1 VNQEA
6 KAKNVLPYSSVVGQA
21 ELKLALEVSYIEP
34 RISGV
39 LISGERGS
47 GKSTTVRAFSNML
60 TGELPVTL
68 PINATEDRV
77 IGGWDI
83 DELLQTKQG
92 ERWKRGLLE
101 DANGGMLYVDEVNLL
116 DDHIVNIILDVTASG
131 LLTIARDS
139 KLEANKPIS
148 FTLVGTMN
156 PEEGMLR
163 PQLTDR
169 FGLMVDVRSL
179 TEAAD
184 RLSVLEV
191 VLGPGDSKT
200 RADRFADDA
209 KLKDVLDGAR
219 KGVRDIDNSKILQ
232 VCVDLADAFKAD
244 GSRGELTLALAACA
258 LAARESKKEASLDH
272 VRRVAPLALQHRRKV
287 GEQRDWSRWSDD
299 DTKKVSDV
307 LYGEK
312 S

>member
-1 VNQEA
+1 VNQQA
-6 KAKNVLPYSSVVGQA
+6 KGKNVLPYSSVVGQA
-21 ELKLALEVSYIEP
+21 ELKLALELSYIES

-60 TGELPVTL
+60 TDGLPVTL

-83 DELLQTKQG
+83 DELLKTQQG
-92 ERWKRGLLE
+92 DRWKRGLLE
-101 DANGGMLYVDEVNLL
+101 DANGKMLYVDEVNLL

-131 LLTIARDS
+131 LLNIARDS

-148 FTLVGTMN
+148 FTLIGTMN

-163 PQLTDR
+163 PQLMDR

-179 TEAAD
+179 TKAEE

-191 VLGPGDSKT
+191 VLGADDYKT
-200 RADRFADDA
+200 RADKFAEDE
-209 KLKDVLDGAR
+209 KLKDVLDDAR
-219 KGVRDIDNSKILQ
+219 KRVRGIDNSPILQ
-232 VCVDLADAFKAD
+232 ACVELADAFNAD

-258 LAARESKKEASLDH
+258 LAARENKNEASLDH
-272 VRRVAPLALQHRRKV
+272 VQRVAPLALQHRRKV
-287 GEQRDWSRWSDD
+287 GEQRDWSHWSDD
-299 DTKKVSDV
+299 DSKKVSGV
-307 LYGEK
+307 LYGKK